1 MNWKKIEES
10 ISDFYNPENDEVT
23 KAHIADTNKPK
34 LTLRNI
40 NNLKH
45 LRKAKELEK
54 EQKLEKLS
62 KIYGKND
69 NSGGGF

>member
-1 MNWKKIEES
+1 MEWSKLIES
-10 ISDFYNPENDEVT
+10 VSDFYNPENDNIT

-34 LTLRNI
+34 LTLKNI

-62 KIYGKND
+62 KIYGKGSD
-69 NSGGGF
+69 NSGGF